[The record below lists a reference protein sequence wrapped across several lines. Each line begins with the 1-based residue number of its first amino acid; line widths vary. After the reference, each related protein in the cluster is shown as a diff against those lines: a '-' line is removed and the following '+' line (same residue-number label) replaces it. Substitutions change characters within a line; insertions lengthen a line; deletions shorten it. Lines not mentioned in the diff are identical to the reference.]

1 MEQIQESWAIMI
13 INIIY
18 FPRIYFTDIE
28 MKQKDHFEYFFHL
41 EKSLFIEIW
50 V

>member
-1 MEQIQESWAIMI
+1 MSLFI
-13 INIIY
+13 INIIC

-28 MKQKDHFEYFFHL
+28 MKQTENFDYFFHL